1 MKDFLFLKSPRI
13 FKRLKKSTP
22 EMEQDFRDRLEQ
34 EQVSFTDKLLMIGTA
49 FFVLA
54 LPSILILLGI
64 AFFSM
69 WVFGAF

>member
-1 MKDFLFLKSPRI
+1 
-13 FKRLKKSTP
+13 
-22 EMEQDFRDRLEQ
+22 MEQDFRDRLEQ

-49 FFVLA
+49 FFVLV

>member
-1 MKDFLFLKSPRI
+1 MKDFLCLKSPRI
-13 FKRLKKSTP
+13 FKRIKKSTP

-49 FFVLA
+49 FFVLV

>member
-1 MKDFLFLKSPRI
+1 MKDFFFLKSPRI

-49 FFVLA
+49 FFVLV

-64 AFFSM
+64 ALFSM